1 MFINILFDHYTF
13 WIFSIFLY
21 VIRVEIFQKC
31 LNIDN
36 DRFIVMLQNQ
46 KGALRLVLNF
56 RIVLYIE
63 RDPMI
68 VVSFSKYL

>member
-56 RIVLYIE
+56 RIALYIE